1 MKKEE
6 QEALKEVGLQES
18 ETSITVNSS
27 QTQLPAYPHN
37 RYIAAATSENTRK
50 TYQSS
55 IRQVNKW
62 GVKLPCTDDTIIRYI
77 TDRAQSVNPRTLS
90 LHLSVLRQWHIAQG
104 FNDPTSSS
112 VIQKTMEGIR
122 RVHAK
127 PKKKAKALRLEHIAT
142 LLRILHAKPESKK
155 KRRDTA
161 LLLIAFFGA
170 FRRSELVGIMYSDIA
185 WQPEGV
191 TITLLQSK
199 TDQEGRGVQR
209 SIPYGKES
217 SCPVR
222 ALKHWLD
229 CSNTVSGPIFRSINR
244 WDQVSDKPLNPSSVN
259 DILKSLARECGFDF
273 IAELSSHSFRRGLS
287 TSAARE
293 KVSFE
298 LIKKQGGWKSDATV
312 WEYIEEGQ
320 QFTDNAALTLM
331 EKMDKLISLDT

>member
-6 QEALKEVGLQES
+6 RKALKEEGLQGN
-18 ETSITVNSS
+18 ETSITVNAS
-27 QTQLPAYPHN
+27 QAQLPAYPHN
-37 RYIAAATSENTRK
+37 RYIAVATSENTRK

-90 LHLSVLRQWHIAQG
+90 LHLSALRQWHITQG

-142 LLRILHAKPESKK
+142 LLRTLHAKPESKK
-155 KRRDTA
+155 KGRDTA

-170 FRRSELVGIMYSDIA
+170 FRRSELVGIMCSDIA
-185 WQPEGV
+185 WEPEGI

-199 TDQEGRGVQR
+199 TDQEGRGVQ
-209 SIPYGKES
+209 
-217 SCPVR
+217 
-222 ALKHWLD
+222 
-229 CSNTVSGPIFRSINR
+229 TVSYT
-244 WDQVSDKPLNPSSVN
+244 
-259 DILKSLARECGFDF
+259 
-273 IAELSSHSFRRGLS
+273 H
-287 TSAARE
+287 
-293 KVSFE
+293 
-298 LIKKQGGWKSDATV
+298 
-312 WEYIEEGQ
+312 
-320 QFTDNAALTLM
+320 LTLP
-331 EKMDKLISLDT
+331 TTPYV